1 MNGSPRA
8 PRAPLAAVMLL
19 MTGCAPMSGP
29 ATAAAGAA
37 ARIDGEQRG
46 AIGPYLREDKIVV
59 GDFSFVTGVA
69 VTRRYVFAATRGG
82 LIVLDRQSRRWLPPF
97 TTIDGYPFEGS
108 FVVAGDPTDDA
119 VLIGTA
125 GAVLTYRPSLGA
137 VTRTIV
143 PGQIERI
150 VFDRS
155 RPIDGAFVLASSR
168 WYGIGMGGVAV
179 PVTADRIPAP
189 QNRIGSETIEDVYRR
204 FPNIGG
210 FESLLTRDDV
220 TLRGARV
227 TAAARAPER
236 SEVWLGTAGRG
247 LIEVDPI
254 FNKATP
260 HPYGLLGTDA
270 TALARTADGVI
281 VATRS
286 QGGTAGGLS
295 MLADDLAT
303 SRWFTGDRNRVL
315 DRMHAI
321 RIAVRDGTAWMLTVD
336 GVLRASLSDPESVR
350 LVAERETPRVIGA
363 IVARRDGA
371 WIGGREGLR
380 FVDDSA
386 RAAGPLLFNGTVTDI
401 WPDGAKLYLGTLTGL
416 FVGSESS
423 GDFASVAARFGDRR
437 LAQPVAALGSHDSTL
452 AVLLSG
458 GELLE
463 LNLTTRQVAANRAPS
478 LPSAVPGFAR
488 LAIDGTTITAST
500 LDAVLV
506 LSRVSRIARTLR
518 AGSDLPGQINDVLL
532 TPGALWIATT
542 RGVVRLRRLAD
553 GSLP

>member
-1 MNGSPRA
+1 
-8 PRAPLAAVMLL
+8 MLL
-19 MTGCAPMSGP
+19 SIRCAPMSGP
-29 ATAAAGAA
+29 ATGAA
-37 ARIDGEQRG
+37 ARIDSDQRG

-59 GDFSFVTGVA
+59 GDFSFVTAVA
-69 VTRRYVFAATRGG
+69 VSRRYVFAATRGG

-97 TTIDGYPFEGS
+97 TTIDGYPFDGA

-137 VTRTIV
+137 VARTIV

-155 RPIDGAFVLASSR
+155 RPIDGAFVLASGR

-179 PVTADRIPAP
+179 PVTADRLPAP

-204 FPNIGG
+204 FPNVGG
-210 FESLLTRDDV
+210 FESILTRDDV

-270 TALARTADGVI
+270 TALARSADGVI

-286 QGGTAGGLS
+286 QGGTAGTAGGLS

-321 RIAVRDGTAWMLTVD
+321 RIAVRDGTAWMLGVD

-350 LVAERETPRVIGA
+350 LVADRQTPRATI
-363 IVARRDGA
+363 
-371 WIGGREGLR
+371 
-380 FVDDSA
+380 
-386 RAAGPLLFNGTVTDI
+386 
-401 WPDGAKLYLGTLTGL
+401 
-416 FVGSESS
+416 
-423 GDFASVAARFGDRR
+423 
-437 LAQPVAALGSHDSTL
+437 
-452 AVLLSG
+452 
-458 GELLE
+458 
-463 LNLTTRQVAANRAPS
+463 AP
-478 LPSAVPGFAR
+478 
-488 LAIDGTTITAST
+488 
-500 LDAVLV
+500 
-506 LSRVSRIARTLR
+506 IAR
-518 AGSDLPGQINDVLL
+518 
-532 TPGALWIATT
+532 GATA
-542 RGVVRLRRLAD
+542 
-553 GSLP
+553 P

>member
-1 MNGSPRA
+1 
-8 PRAPLAAVMLL
+8 
-19 MTGCAPMSGP
+19 MSGP
-29 ATAAAGAA
+29 ATGAA
-37 ARIDGEQRG
+37 ARMDGDQRG

-59 GDFSFVTGVA
+59 GDFSFVTAVA
-69 VTRRYVFAATRGG
+69 VSRRYVFAATRGG

-97 TTIDGYPFEGS
+97 TTIDGYPFEGAY
-108 FVVAGDPTDDA
+108 VVAGDPTDDA

-143 PGQIERI
+143 PGQVERI
-150 VFDRS
+150 IFDRS
-155 RPIDGAFVLASSR
+155 RPIDGAFVLASGR
-168 WYGIGMGGVAV
+168 WYGIGMGGVAI
-179 PVTADRIPAP
+179 PVTPDRLPSP
-189 QNRIGSETIEDVYRR
+189 QNRIGSETTEEVYRR
-204 FPNIGG
+204 FPNVGG
-210 FESLLTRDDV
+210 FESILTRDDI

-254 FNKATP
+254 FNRATP

-270 TALARTADGVI
+270 TALARSADGVV

-286 QGGTAGGLS
+286 QGGSAGGLS
-295 MLADDLAT
+295 LLADDLAT
-303 SRWFTGDRNRVL
+303 ARWFTDDRNRVL
-315 DRMHAI
+315 DRMYAT
-321 RIAVRDGTAWMLTVD
+321 RIAVRDGSAWMLAAD
-336 GVLRASLSDPESVR
+336 GLWRASLSDPETVR
-350 LVAERETPRVIGA
+350 LVAERETPRAIGA

-386 RAAGPLLFNGTVTDI
+386 GAAGPVRFNGTVTDI
-401 WPDGAKLYLGTLTGL
+401 WPDGATLYLGTLTGL

-423 GDFASVAARFGDRR
+423 GVFAAGAAHFGDRR
-437 LAQPVAALGSHDSTL
+437 LAQSVAAVASHDSTL

-463 LNLTTRQVAANRAPS
+463 VNLATRQVAPSRVPS
-478 LPSAVPGFAR
+478 LTSAVPGSAR
-488 LAIDGTTITAST
+488 LAIDGTTIAAST

-532 TPGALWIATT
+532 TPGALWVATT
-542 RGVVRLRRLAD
+542 RGVVRLRRLTD

>member
-1 MNGSPRA
+1 
-8 PRAPLAAVMLL
+8 MLL
-19 MTGCAPMSGP
+19 SIRCAPMSGP
-29 ATAAAGAA
+29 ATGAA
-37 ARIDGEQRG
+37 ARIDSDQRG

-59 GDFSFVTGVA
+59 GDFSFVTAVA
-69 VTRRYVFAATRGG
+69 VSRRYVFAATRGG

-97 TTIDGYPFEGS
+97 TTIDGYPFDGA

-137 VTRTIV
+137 VARTIV

-155 RPIDGAFVLASSR
+155 RPIDGAFVLASGR

-179 PVTADRIPAP
+179 PVTADRLPAP

-204 FPNIGG
+204 FPNVGG
-210 FESLLTRDDV
+210 FESILTRDDV

-270 TALARTADGVI
+270 TALARSADGVI

-286 QGGTAGGLS
+286 QGGTAGTAGGLS

-321 RIAVRDGTAWMLTVD
+321 RIAVRDGTAWMLGVD

-350 LVAERETPRVIGA
+350 LVADRQTPRAIGA

-371 WIGGREGLR
+371 LIGGGEGLR
-380 FVDDSA
+380 FIGDSA
-386 RAAGPLLFNGTVTDI
+386 GAAGPAMFTGTVTDI
-401 WPDGAKLYLGTLTGL
+401 WPDGATLYLGTLDGL
-416 FVGSESS
+416 FLGSESS
-423 GDFASVAARFGDRR
+423 AVFASGAARFGDRR
-437 LAQPVAALGSHDSTL
+437 LARSVAALASHDSTL

-463 LNLTTRQVAANRAPS
+463 LNLTTRQVALQRAPA
-478 LPSAVPGFAR
+478 LTSAVPGVAR
-488 LAIDGTTITAST
+488 LAIDGTTIAAST
-500 LDAVLV
+500 LDGVLV

-542 RGVVRLRRLAD
+542 RGVVRLRRLTD

>member
-1 MNGSPRA
+1 
-8 PRAPLAAVMLL
+8 
-19 MTGCAPMSGP
+19 MSGP
-29 ATAAAGAA
+29 ATGAA
-37 ARIDGEQRG
+37 ARADGDQRG
-46 AIGPYLREDKIVV
+46 AIGPYLRDDKIVV
-59 GDFSFVTGVA
+59 GDFSFVTAVA

-97 TTIDGYPFEGS
+97 TASDGYPFEGAS
-108 FVVAGDPTDDA
+108 VVAGDPTDDA

-125 GAVLTYRPSLGA
+125 GAVLAYRPSLGA

-155 RPIDGAFVLASSR
+155 RSIDGAFVLASGR

-179 PVTADRIPAP
+179 PVTADRLPAP
-189 QNRIGSETIEDVYRR
+189 SNRIGSETTEEVYRR
-204 FPNIGG
+204 FPNVGG
-210 FESLLTRDDV
+210 FESMLTRDDV

-227 TAAARAPER
+227 TAAARAPDR

-260 HPYGLLGTDA
+260 HPYGLLGADA
-270 TALARTADGVI
+270 TALARSADGVI
-281 VATRS
+281 VATRPS
-286 QGGTAGGLS
+286 GVTGGGLS
-295 MLADDLAT
+295 MLADDLSTA
-303 SRWFTGDRNRVL
+303 RWFSGDRNRVL
-315 DRMHAI
+315 DRMNAT
-321 RIAVRDGTAWMLTVD
+321 RIAVRGSAVWMLTAN

-350 LVAERETPRVIGA
+350 LVAEREAPRVVGA

-380 FVDDSA
+380 FIDDSA
-386 RAAGPLLFNGTVTDI
+386 AAPGPVRYGGTITDI
-401 WPDGAKLYLGTLTGL
+401 WADGATLYLGTLDGL
-416 FVGSESS
+416 IVASESS
-423 GDFASVAARFGDRR
+423 GEFVSGAERFGDRR
-437 LAQPVAALGSHDSTL
+437 LVQSVAAVASHDSTL

-458 GELLE
+458 GEVLE
-463 LNLTTRQVAANRAPS
+463 VNLAARRVAANRAPS
-478 LPSAVPGFAR
+478 LASAVPGFAR
-488 LAIDGTTITAST
+488 IAIDGTTLAAST

-518 AGSDLPGQINDVLL
+518 VGSDLPGQINDVLL

>member
-1 MNGSPRA
+1 
-8 PRAPLAAVMLL
+8 MLL
-19 MTGCAPMSGP
+19 SIGCAPMSGP
-29 ATAAAGAA
+29 ATGAA
-37 ARIDGEQRG
+37 ARIDSDQRG

-59 GDFSFVTGVA
+59 GDFSFVTAVA
-69 VTRRYVFAATRGG
+69 VSRRYVFAATRGG

-97 TTIDGYPFEGS
+97 TTIDGYPFDGA

-137 VTRTIV
+137 VARTIV

-155 RPIDGAFVLASSR
+155 RPIDGAFVLASGR

-179 PVTADRIPAP
+179 PVTADRLPAP

-204 FPNIGG
+204 FPNVGG
-210 FESLLTRDDV
+210 FESILTRDDV

-270 TALARTADGVI
+270 TALARSADGVI

-286 QGGTAGGLS
+286 QGGTAGTAGGLS

-321 RIAVRDGTAWMLTVD
+321 RIAVRDGTAWMLGVD

-350 LVAERETPRVIGA
+350 LVADRQAPRAIGA

-371 WIGGREGLR
+371 LIGGGEGLR
-380 FVDDSA
+380 FIGDSA
-386 RAAGPLLFNGTVTDI
+386 GAAGPAMFTGTVTDI
-401 WPDGAKLYLGTLTGL
+401 WPDGATLYLGTLDGL
-416 FVGSESS
+416 FLGSESS
-423 GDFASVAARFGDRR
+423 AVFASGAARFGDRR
-437 LAQPVAALGSHDSTL
+437 LARSVAALASHDSTL

-463 LNLTTRQVAANRAPS
+463 LNLTTRQVALQRAPA
-478 LPSAVPGFAR
+478 LTSAVPGVAR
-488 LAIDGTTITAST
+488 LAIDGTTIAAST
-500 LDAVLV
+500 LDGVLV

-542 RGVVRLRRLAD
+542 RGVVRLRRLTD

>member
-1 MNGSPRA
+1 LRA
-8 PRAPLAAVMLL
+8 AGAALL
-19 MTGCAPMSGP
+19 LLSMGCASMSGP
-29 ATAAAGAA
+29 ASGAA
-37 ARIDGEQRG
+37 VRIDGDQRG
-46 AIGPYLREDKIVV
+46 AIGPYLREDKIIV
-59 GDFSFVTGVA
+59 GDFSFVTAVA
-69 VTRRYVFAATRGG
+69 VSRRYVFAATRGG

-97 TTIDGYPFEGS
+97 TTIDGYPFEGAY
-108 FVVAGDPTDDA
+108 VVASDPTDDA

-155 RPIDGAFVLASSR
+155 RPIDGAFVLASGR

-179 PVTADRIPAP
+179 PVTADRLPAP
-189 QNRIGSETIEDVYRR
+189 ANRVGTETIEEVYRR
-204 FPNIGG
+204 FPNVGG
-210 FESLLTRDDV
+210 FESILTRDDV

-270 TALARTADGVI
+270 TALARSADGVV

-286 QGGTAGGLS
+286 QGGTSGAGGGLS

-315 DRMHAI
+315 DRMHTT
-321 RIAVRDGTAWMLTVD
+321 RIAVRDGSAWMLAAD
-336 GVLRASLSDPESVR
+336 GVWRARLSDPESIR
-350 LVAERETPRVIGA
+350 LVAERETPRAIGA

-380 FVDDSA
+380 FVGDSA
-386 RAAGPLLFNGTVTDI
+386 AAAGPVRFNGTVTDI
-401 WPDGAKLYLGTLTGL
+401 WPDGATLYLGTLTGL
-416 FVGSESS
+416 FVGAESS
-423 GDFASVAARFGDRR
+423 GVFASGAAHFGDRR
-437 LAQPVAALGSHDSTL
+437 LAQSVAALASHDSTL

-463 LNLTTRQVAANRAPS
+463 VNLATRQVAPNRAPS
-478 LPSAVPGFAR
+478 LASAVPGFAR
-488 LAIDGTTITAST
+488 LAIDGTTIAAST

-532 TPGALWIATT
+532 TPGALWVATT
-542 RGVVRLRRLAD
+542 RGVVRFRRLTD